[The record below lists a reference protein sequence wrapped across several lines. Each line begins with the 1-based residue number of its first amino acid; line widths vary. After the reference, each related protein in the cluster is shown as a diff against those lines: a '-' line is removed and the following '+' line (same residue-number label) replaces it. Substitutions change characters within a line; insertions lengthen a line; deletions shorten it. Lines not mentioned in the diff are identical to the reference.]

1 VRVGWAAGTRKWHA
15 PFRRVTEL
23 AAGTAG
29 STRSPSRDVRA
40 TPQPRTGKGWHGHRR
55 DDALDHGRSRHASGH
70 PCGGGARP
78 ERRVLG
84 VAAFPATRWGYCS
97 LSSWLGEFGTIG
109 RVGVEGTGAYGAG
122 VARHLRGLGV
132 EVIEVDR
139 PNRQLRRAQGKSDT
153 IDAID
158 AARAVL
164 SGRATGVA
172 KTADGNVE
180 AMRALLIAKRSGR
193 EARITC
199 LNQVRHL
206 GFTAPDELRE
216 RFGRVSRGMLAAQA
230 AALRPRPDSDAVI
243 YATKLA
249 MRSLGRRVLGIDE
262 EIAQLEVVLGE
273 LVTATAPGLVGLYG
287 VGVDTAAILCV
298 AAGDNPQRVRSEAAW
313 AHLCGVA
320 PLEATSGK
328 VTRRHRLNRGGNRQ
342 ANHAL
347 WRIVFTRLGSDPR
360 TRTYVA
366 RRLDEGRS
374 RPEIIRILKRYVAR
388 ETYRH
393 LPR

>member
-1 VRVGWAAGTRKWHA
+1 MAIVET
-15 PFRRVTEL
+15 
-23 AAGTAG
+23 
-29 STRSPSRDVRA
+29 TRSI
-40 TPQPRTGKGWHGHRR
+40 TGGVDTHLDSHVVA
-55 DDALDHGRSRHASGH
+55 ALD
-70 PCGGGARP
+70 PNGA
-78 ERRVLG
+78 VLG
-84 VAAFPATRWGYCS
+84 VAAFPATRSGYCS
-97 LSSWLGEFGTIG
+97 LSNWLGEFGTIG
-109 RVGVEGTGAYGAG
+109 RIGVEGTGAYGAG
-122 VARHLRGLGV
+122 VARHLRSLGV

-139 PNRQLRRAQGKSDT
+139 PNRQLRRARGKSDS

-216 RFGRVSRGMLAAQA
+216 RFGRVSRGRLAAQA

-262 EIAQLEVVLGE
+262 EIARLDVVLGE

-360 TRTYVA
+360 TRSYVA

>member
-1 VRVGWAAGTRKWHA
+1 VA
-15 PFRRVTEL
+15 
-23 AAGTAG
+23 
-29 STRSPSRDVRA
+29 
-40 TPQPRTGKGWHGHRR
+40 
-55 DDALDHGRSRHASGH
+55 ALDAN
-70 PCGGGARP
+70 GG
-78 ERRVLG
+78 VLG
-84 VAAFPATRWGYCS
+84 VESFPATRAGFAS
-97 LSSWLGEFGTIG
+97 LSSWLAGFGPVD

-122 VARHLRGLGV
+122 LGRYLRSLGV

-139 PNRQLRRAQGKSDT
+139 PNRQLRRAHGKSDSL
-153 IDAID
+153 DAIE

-164 SGRATGVA
+164 SGRARGVA

-180 AMRALLIAKRSGR
+180 AMRALLVAKRSGR

-199 LNQVRHL
+199 LNQIRHL

-216 RFGRVSRGMLAAQA
+216 RFGSVPRAALAAQA
-230 AALRPRPDSDAVI
+230 AALRPRPDRGAVL

-249 MRSLGRRVLGIDE
+249 MRSLGRRVLSIDD
-262 EIAQLEVVLGE
+262 EITPLDAALAE

-298 AAGDNPQRVRSEAAW
+298 AAGDNPQRVRNEAAW

-328 VTRRHRLNRGGNRQ
+328 LAHRHRLNRGGNRQ

-347 WRIVFTRLGSDPR
+347 WRIVFTRLGSDAR
-360 TRTYVA
+360 TRSYLA
-366 RRLDEGRS
+366 RRLDEGLS
-374 RPEIIRILKRYVAR
+374 RPEIIRSLKRYVAR

>member
-1 VRVGWAAGTRKWHA
+1 
-15 PFRRVTEL
+15 
-23 AAGTAG
+23 
-29 STRSPSRDVRA
+29 
-40 TPQPRTGKGWHGHRR
+40 
-55 DDALDHGRSRHASGH
+55 
-70 PCGGGARP
+70 
-78 ERRVLG
+78 
-84 VAAFPATRWGYCS
+84 
-97 LSSWLGEFGTIG
+97 
-109 RVGVEGTGAYGAG
+109 
-122 VARHLRGLGV
+122 
-132 EVIEVDR
+132 
-139 PNRQLRRAQGKSDT
+139 
-153 IDAID
+153 
-158 AARAVL
+158 
-164 SGRATGVA
+164 
-172 KTADGNVE
+172 
-180 AMRALLIAKRSGR
+180 MRALLIAKRSGR

-199 LNQVRHL
+199 LNQIRHL

-216 RFGRVSRGMLAAQA
+216 RFQRVSRGMLAAQA
-230 AALRPRPDSDAVI
+230 AALRPRPERDAVS

-249 MRSLGRRVLGIDE
+249 MRSLGQRVLGIDE
-262 EIAQLEVVLGE
+262 EIARLEVVLGE
-273 LVTATAPGLVGLYG
+273 LVTATAPGLLGLYG

-347 WRIVFTRLGSDPR
+347 WRIVFTRLGSDAR

>member
-1 VRVGWAAGTRKWHA
+1 MAIVET
-15 PFRRVTEL
+15 
-23 AAGTAG
+23 
-29 STRSPSRDVRA
+29 TRSI
-40 TPQPRTGKGWHGHRR
+40 TGGVDTHLDTHVVA
-55 DDALDHGRSRHASGH
+55 ALDPHGG
-70 PCGGGARP
+70 
-78 ERRVLG
+78 VLG
-84 VAAFPATRWGYCS
+84 VAAFPATGSGYCS

-109 RVGVEGTGAYGAG
+109 RIGVEGTGAYGAG
-122 VARHLRGLGV
+122 VARHLRSLGV

-139 PNRQLRRAQGKSDT
+139 PKRQLRRALGKSDT

-216 RFGRVSRGMLAAQA
+216 RFQRVSRGMLAAQA

-262 EIAQLEVVLGE
+262 EIARLEVVLGE

-347 WRIVFTRLGSDPR
+347 WRLQTPLPPGSPRLVCPRVTEVFQSAKPVVLSQLVATSTTNSSCHGSGSGPAQLVDLGAAMVRQHDR
-360 TRTYVA
+360 TPDR
-366 RRLDEGRS
+366 
-374 RPEIIRILKRYVAR
+374 
-388 ETYRH
+388 
-393 LPR
+393 

>member
-1 VRVGWAAGTRKWHA
+1 MAIVET
-15 PFRRVTEL
+15 
-23 AAGTAG
+23 
-29 STRSPSRDVRA
+29 TRSI
-40 TPQPRTGKGWHGHRR
+40 TGGVDTHLDTHVVA
-55 DDALDHGRSRHASGH
+55 ALD
-70 PCGGGARP
+70 PNGG
-78 ERRVLG
+78 VLG
-84 VAAFPATRWGYCS
+84 VAAFPATRSGYCS
-97 LSSWLGEFGTIG
+97 LSSWLGEFGTIA
-109 RVGVEGTGAYGAG
+109 RIGVEGTGAYGAG
-122 VARHLRGLGV
+122 LARHLRSLGV

-216 RFGRVSRGMLAAQA
+216 RFQRVSRGTLAAQA
-230 AALRPRPDSDAVI
+230 AALRPRPDSDAVL

-262 EIAQLEVVLGE
+262 EIARLEVVLGE
-273 LVTATAPGLVGLYG
+273 LVTATAPVWWASTASVSTPPPSSVSPPATIPSECAAKPPGRTCAVSHPSRQPPARSPAGTGSTEAATAKPTMPCGASCSPASAPIPAPAPTSPVASTKDGRDPRSSAASSVTSPDRPTDTSPADRSAAAGLAPELPDPAPRCVLRS
-287 VGVDTAAILCV
+287 TCRPV
-298 AAGDNPQRVRSEAAW
+298 AAHPS
-313 AHLCGVA
+313 GVA
-320 PLEATSGK
+320 LA
-328 VTRRHRLNRGGNRQ
+328 
-342 ANHAL
+342 
-347 WRIVFTRLGSDPR
+347 
-360 TRTYVA
+360 
-366 RRLDEGRS
+366 
-374 RPEIIRILKRYVAR
+374 
-388 ETYRH
+388 
-393 LPR
+393 